1 MSLYKGRMFG
11 FIVLSI
17 LPNQNA
23 DEETPWQQRDDL
35 ELFGVRHDL
44 ARSAPLTLLLSRSG
58 HI

>member
-1 MSLYKGRMFG
+1 MFG

-44 ARSAPLTLLLSRSG
+44 ARPAPLTLLLSRGG